1 MKIAVVGLGLFGK
14 SLAVNLARAG
24 AEVIAIDSNMELVQ
38 EIMGEVALA
47 CRLDATNEK
56 ELRAQGVDA
65 CDVLVASIGDDF
77 EANQL
82 LVMTAKQMGIKKVV
96 ARVPSLVHGRILKTL
111 GADEVV
117 MPEVE
122 ASQAAARRIVE
133 PSLKGYFQLIEGHS
147 VAEIDA
153 PEAFY
158 GKTLAELKL
167 KETHRVNLVAITRP
181 GQNGSRPA
189 VNAVPLGTDRIQ
201 RGDILAVAGR
211 DEDLKALLKMHP
223 DRDTVR
229 RVKPE

>member
-24 AEVIAIDSNMELVQ
+24 AEVIAIDTNMDLVQ
-38 EIMGEVALA
+38 DVMNEVALA
-47 CRLDATNEK
+47 AKLDATNEK
-56 ELRAQGVDA
+56 ELRAQGVDT
-65 CDVLVASIGDDF
+65 CDVLIASIGDDF

-96 ARVPSLVHGRILKTL
+96 ARAPSPMHVRILKML
-111 GADEVV
+111 GADEVF

-122 ASQAAARRIVE
+122 AAQAAARRIVE

-153 PEAFY
+153 PASFH
-158 GKTLAELKL
+158 GKTLVELKL

-181 GQNGSRPA
+181 GANGAGPTI
-189 VNAVPLGTDRIQ
+189 NAVPLGTDRVQ
-201 RGDILAVAGR
+201 PGDILAVAGR
-211 DEDLKALLKMHP
+211 DEDLRALVRLHP

-229 RVKPE
+229 RMKKE